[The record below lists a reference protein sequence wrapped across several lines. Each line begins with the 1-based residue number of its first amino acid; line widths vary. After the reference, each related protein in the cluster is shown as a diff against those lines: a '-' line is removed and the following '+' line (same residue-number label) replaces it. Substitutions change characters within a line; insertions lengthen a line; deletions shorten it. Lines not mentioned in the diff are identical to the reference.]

1 MIPEDI
7 DRYFGIDFVQPKRRL
22 AWLIHLRDLI
32 IDVTTELSSRLA
44 RTFLMISAVAFST
57 GALITSVGIS
67 QNAAY
72 QVDADIAA
80 SSNRLI
86 LVTVVSR
93 DEGMNGYSNNNS
105 QPIVR
110 TIFPDKTSELIEKT
124 EGVDSA
130 GMRLDVDGSIST
142 NVVRYP
148 LGSQSLQVGVKGVT
162 SRYMNTA
169 SIKVSSNSLW
179 MLDSNLDVALL
190 GAGAANRLG
199 IPTTNDPRGVSIAI
213 NDTNYSIIG
222 FVDGDNSFTDSA
234 VIPYSNA
241 LRMVGN
247 DLYAEVLIRTKLGA
261 GSQVSKVARLAILPN
276 TPEKLSVS
284 QVIARNDIRSTVS
297 AQLTRQATWI
307 GGFLILLTALLITN
321 SMVVSVTARTTEIG
335 VRRALGS
342 TRTAVAG
349 VIWIEGA
356 LIGTLGGLTGSALAI
371 IAIDAV
377 AFLNHWTAY
386 ITFVY
391 IISGPIL
398 GMTVGIV
405 ASLYPALRAAA
416 IQPAI
421 AVRSE

>member
-199 IPTTNDPRGVSIAI
+199 IPTTNDRSPR
-213 NDTNYSIIG
+213 
-222 FVDGDNSFTDSA
+222 
-234 VIPYSNA
+234 
-241 LRMVGN
+241 R
-247 DLYAEVLIRTKLGA
+247 KHCH
-261 GSQVSKVARLAILPN
+261 Q
-276 TPEKLSVS
+276 
-284 QVIARNDIRSTVS
+284 
-297 AQLTRQATWI
+297 
-307 GGFLILLTALLITN
+307 
-321 SMVVSVTARTTEIG
+321 
-335 VRRALGS
+335 
-342 TRTAVAG
+342 
-349 VIWIEGA
+349 
-356 LIGTLGGLTGSALAI
+356 
-371 IAIDAV
+371 
-377 AFLNHWTAY
+377 
-386 ITFVY
+386 
-391 IISGPIL
+391 
-398 GMTVGIV
+398 
-405 ASLYPALRAAA
+405 
-416 IQPAI
+416 
-421 AVRSE
+421 